1 MDTVNNKAMGFKCG
15 FENQCFSRFVG
26 KQFCIYSVSV
36 IQNEIVRAPQGLS
49 HAAYTGQV
57 RFSITL

>member
-1 MDTVNNKAMGFKCG
+1 MQEGVMDTVNNKAMGFKCG

-36 IQNEIVRAPQGLS
+36 IQNEIVRAPQG
-49 HAAYTGQV
+49 
-57 RFSITL
+57 